1 MKNDTTYNGWT
12 NKVTWNINLMF
23 QELFTNMCEE
33 QKFDDVDHLA
43 DAFQSIVEEQEL
55 DPVTDHT
62 MAYWALDQYL
72 SEVNWTEIAE
82 HYAADF
88 DLFEDEEVERLNH

>member
-12 NKVTWNINLMF
+12 NKATWNINLMF

-43 DAFQSIVEEQEL
+43 EAFQSIVEELEL

-82 HYAADF
+82 TYAADF
-88 DLFEDEEVERLNH
+88 DLFEDEEVECLNH